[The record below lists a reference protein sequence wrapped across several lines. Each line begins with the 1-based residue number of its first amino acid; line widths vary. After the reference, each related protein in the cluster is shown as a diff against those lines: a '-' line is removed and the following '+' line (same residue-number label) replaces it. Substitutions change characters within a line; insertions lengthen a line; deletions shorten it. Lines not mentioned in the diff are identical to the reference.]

1 MFDMFRGGKPDPMT
15 LMAVEHE
22 QRQTDLR
29 RVVNYIKKNYS
40 VGDSINP
47 DEVAAILRIDPLTDS
62 EIEEIEHK
70 LMG

>member
-1 MFDMFRGGKPDPMT
+1 MLFDGKLDAVD
-15 LMAVEHE
+15 LMAIEHE

-40 VGDSINP
+40 VGDSIDP

-62 EIEEIEHK
+62 EIEEIEYK
-70 LMG
+70 LMR

>member
-1 MFDMFRGGKPDPMT
+1 MLFDGKLDAID
-15 LMAVEHE
+15 LMAVDYE

-40 VGDSINP
+40 VGDSIDP

-62 EIEEIEHK
+62 EIEEIEYK